1 MDETATIGFISHT
14 TDHAGWLSTMSSER
28 DFNEIITGLAKKR
41 GFFWGPSP
49 EIYGGSSGFYDL
61 GPLGKLLKNRLEN
74 QIRSSFVRANF
85 WEVECPTVS
94 PAMVWKASGHL
105 DGFIDPI
112 TQCTKCEQIYRADNL
127 IEEQSP
133 GTKISGKSIDE
144 LTETIKA
151 HNIVCPSCKSP
162 LGPVES
168 FNLMLKTRLGL
179 DQEAYLRP
187 ETATTTYLLFRRF
200 LTFFRDKL
208 PMSVFQIGK
217 AYRNEISPRQGMLR
231 LREFTQTEGQ
241 IFILEEDEKDWP
253 QFEDI
258 KNDVLPLL
266 PYPTQQKGDS
276 KPVKMKMSDAIKKG
290 HFQNP
295 AYAWCVHLTYS
306 IFKNMGF
313 SEEKMRLRQHFP
325 TERAHYAK
333 DAWDV
338 EIHTESFGWVE
349 CCGIHDRG
357 NYDLTRH
364 QEFSKEKLSVSV
376 NKQPVVPNVL
386 EIAFGI
392 ERPLFCLLDNSFQP
406 ESEARDT
413 DWLKF
418 PPEVA
423 PIQVAVFPLM
433 GKDELLAPSREIFD
447 SIIEAGFIAQFDVGG
462 SIGKRYRRQDEVGT
476 PFCITIDYTTMDDG
490 TITIRDRDSME
501 QVRIHKDEL
510 IPTLKKIVRGSIR
523 FESLK

>member
-1 MDETATIGFISHT
+1 MSTIGFISSAL
-14 TDHAGWLSTMSSER
+14 DDAGWLSTMSSER
-28 DFNEIITGLAKKR
+28 DFNEIVTSLAKKR

-74 QIRSSFVRANF
+74 IIRSSFVRANF

-94 PAMVWKASGHL
+94 PAIVWNASGHL
-105 DGFIDPI
+105 DGFIDPV
-112 TQCTKCEQIYRADNL
+112 TECTKCGQVYRADNL
-127 IEEQSP
+127 ISEQSP
-133 GTKISGKSIDE
+133 GALVSGKSVDE
-144 LTETIKA
+144 LTEMINSL
-151 HNIVCPSCKSP
+151 NINCPACKSN
-162 LGPVES
+162 LGPVEP

-179 DQEAYLRP
+179 DQDAYLRP
-187 ETATTTYLLFRRF
+187 ETATTTYLLFKRL

-208 PMSVFQIGK
+208 PLSVFQIGK

-241 IFILEEDEKDWP
+241 LFILEDDEKHWP
-253 QFEDI
+253 RFDDVVNDI
-258 KNDVLPLL
+258 LPVLPYQIQKND
-266 PYPTQQKGDS
+266 G
-276 KPVKMKMSDAIKKG
+276 KPIRMKVSEAVKKG
-290 HFQNP
+290 HFQTQ
-295 AYAWCVHLTYS
+295 AYAWCVHLAYS
-306 IFKNMGF
+306 IFRTMGF
-313 SEEKMRLRQHFP
+313 SEDKMRLRQHFP

-364 QEFSKEKLSVSV
+364 QEFSKERLNVTV
-376 NKQPVVPNVL
+376 EKQQVVPNVL

-406 ESEARDT
+406 ESKERDT
-413 DWLKF
+413 DWLRF

-423 PIQVAVFPLM
+423 PIQVAIFPLM
-433 GKDELLAPSREIFD
+433 GKDELLGPAREIFD
-447 SIIEAGFIAQFDVGG
+447 DVIDAGFIAQFDVGG
-462 SIGKRYRRQDEVGT
+462 SIGRRYRRQDEVGT
-476 PFCITIDYTTMDDG
+476 PFCVTIDYTTLEDE
-490 TITIRDRDSME
+490 TTTIRDRDSME
-501 QVRIHKDEL
+501 QVRVNRNEL
-510 IPTLKKIVRGSIR
+510 VAVLRKLVRGTIHFS
-523 FESLK
+523 SLVKSA

>member
-1 MDETATIGFISHT
+1 
-14 TDHAGWLSTMSSER
+14 MSSER
-28 DFNEIITGLAKKR
+28 DFNETITGLAKKR

-74 QIRSSFVRANF
+74 IIRSSFVRANF

-105 DGFIDPI
+105 EGFMDPL
-112 TQCTKCEQIYRADNL
+112 TQCTKCGQVYRADNL
-127 IEEQSP
+127 IVEQSP
-133 GTKISGKSIDE
+133 GVSISGKTVNE
-144 LTETIKA
+144 LTEIIKSL
-151 HNIVCPSCKSP
+151 NIMCPTCKGI

-179 DQEAYLRP
+179 DQDAYLRP
-187 ETATTTYLLFRRF
+187 ETATTTYLLFKRF

-241 IFILEEDEKDWP
+241 LFILEEDENHWA
-253 QFEDI
+253 QFEEI
-258 KNDVLPLL
+258 KNDILPLL
-266 PYPTQQKGDS
+266 PYQIQEEEG
-276 KPVKMKMSDAIKKG
+276 KPLKMKMTDALKKG

-295 AYAWCVHLTYS
+295 AYAWCVHLAYS
-306 IFKNMGF
+306 IFRSMGF
-313 SEEKMRLRQHFP
+313 LEEKMRLRQHFP
-325 TERAHYAK
+325 IERAHYAK

-364 QEFSKEKLSVSV
+364 QEFSKERLSVTV
-376 NKQPVVPNVL
+376 DKQPIVPNVL

-392 ERPLFCLLDNSFQP
+392 ERPLFCLLDNSFRP
-406 ESEARDT
+406 ETEARDT
-413 DWLKF
+413 DWLQF

-433 GKDELLAPSREIFD
+433 GKDELLGPAHEIYD
-447 SIIEAGFIAQFDVGG
+447 DVIDAGFIAQFDVGG
-462 SIGKRYRRQDEVGT
+462 SIGRRYRRQDEVGT
-476 PFCITIDYTTMDDG
+476 PFCITIDYTTVEDG
-490 TITIRDRDSME
+490 TVTIRDRNSME
-501 QVRIHKDEL
+501 QVRVHRSEL
-510 IPTLKKIVRGSIR
+510 TATLKKLVRGSIH

>member
-1 MDETATIGFISHT
+1 
-14 TDHAGWLSTMSSER
+14 MSSER

-61 GPLGKLLKNRLEN
+61 GPLGKLLKNRLESI
-74 QIRSSFVRANF
+74 IRSSFVRANF

-105 DGFIDPI
+105 DGFMDPV
-112 TQCTKCEQIYRADNL
+112 TQCTKCGQVYRADNL
-127 IEEQSP
+127 IVEQSP
-133 GTKISGKSIDE
+133 NESISGKTVKE
-144 LTETIKA
+144 LTEIIKSLD
-151 HNIVCPSCKSP
+151 IVCPACKGI

-179 DQEAYLRP
+179 DQDAYLRP
-187 ETATTTYLLFRRF
+187 ETATTTYLLFKRF

-208 PMSVFQIGK
+208 PMFVFQIGK

-241 IFILEEDEKDWP
+241 LFILEEDENHWA
-253 QFEDI
+253 QFEEI
-258 KNDVLPLL
+258 KNNILPLL
-266 PYPTQQKGDS
+266 PYQIQNQES
-276 KPVKMKMSDAIKKG
+276 KPIRMKMSDALEKS

-295 AYAWCVHLTYS
+295 AYAWCVHLAFS

-313 SEEKMRLRQHFP
+313 LEEKMRLRQHFP

-338 EIHTESFGWVE
+338 EIHTKSFGWVE

-364 QEFSKEKLSVSV
+364 QEFSKERLSVTV
-376 NKQPVVPNVL
+376 DKQPIVPNVL

-392 ERPLFCLLDNSFQP
+392 ERPLFCLLDNSFQL
-406 ESEARDT
+406 ETEARDT
-413 DWLKF
+413 DWLQF

-433 GKDELLAPSREIFD
+433 GKDELLGPAHEIYD
-447 SIIEAGFIAQFDVGG
+447 DVIDAGFIAQFDVGG
-462 SIGKRYRRQDEVGT
+462 SIGRRYRRQDEVGT
-476 PFCITIDYTTMDDG
+476 PFCITVDYSTVQDG
-490 TITIRDRDSME
+490 TVTIRDRDSME
-501 QVRIHKDEL
+501 QVRIHRKEL
-510 IPTLKKIVRGSIR
+510 TATLKKLVRGSIH
-523 FESLK
+523 FESLQ